1 MRTIQTFVLR
11 LLVDEDEPNTLR
23 GSLRSVATDEEN
35 AFADAQVLL
44 RLLRQAIALPAE
56 TRRAERAQKV
66 ATEQEGKSI

>member
-35 AFADAQVLL
+35 VFSDAQVLL